1 MFDLLQRLLVRE
13 EAGKQKESRQFEESD
28 KSFGRKAYLVL
39 FAMFLHVGL
48 WGKFSAK

>member
-1 MFDLLQRLLVRE
+1 MQRLLFRD

-39 FAMFLHVGL
+39 FAMFLLVGL
-48 WGKFSAK
+48 CGENFSAK